1 MENIDK
7 NTSPRDKPEDL
18 SRAIT
23 KEYLNKLNPKKEN
36 NKVSLPS
43 PIAKS
48 KYQQLKQKILPENK
62 TKIKKTTEQQQDT
75 PPVTLTEEKR
85 TKLESFL
92 SQIHPCMI
100 EEDVLEEEINNCK
113 ITVLLMKNQK

>member
-48 KYQQLKQKILPENK
+48 KYQQLKQKIFARK
-62 TKIKKTTEQQQDT
+62 
-75 PPVTLTEEKR
+75 
-85 TKLESFL
+85 
-92 SQIHPCMI
+92 
-100 EEDVLEEEINNCK
+100 
-113 ITVLLMKNQK
+113 